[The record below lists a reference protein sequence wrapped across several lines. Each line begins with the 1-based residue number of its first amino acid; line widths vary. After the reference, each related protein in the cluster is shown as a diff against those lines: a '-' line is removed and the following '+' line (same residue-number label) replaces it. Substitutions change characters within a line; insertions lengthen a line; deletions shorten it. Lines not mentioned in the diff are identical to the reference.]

1 MEDALIRIRSDISAN
16 GDLRMKRT
24 ANIALFSVVSGLV
37 AGLAPSTAAWAQEA
51 IVSGQFERPYGMSY
65 GQETSP
71 YEPGTRDLNG
81 NRVIVDGRIIDSR
94 DSSSLS
100 FGMNTPWGTT
110 RGTGMIGQS
119 QAIGN
124 QLNVITNGNYNTII
138 IDNTQINNG
147 DQTAILN
154 GELDLND

>member
-1 MEDALIRIRSDISAN
+1 
-16 GDLRMKRT
+16 MKQAERNVLACGIT
-24 ANIALFSVVSGLV
+24 GLLV
-37 AGLAPSTAAWAQEA
+37 AMGAALPTQAQEA
-51 IVSGQFERPYGMSY
+51 VVSGQFELPYGMGFGEESRA
-65 GQETSP
+65 
-71 YEPGTRDLNG
+71 YEPGTRDSAG
-81 NRVIVDGRIIDSR
+81 NRVIVDGRILNGDST
-94 DSSSLS
+94 STLGM
-100 FGMNTPWGTT
+100 GMNTHWGQTSG
-110 RGTGMIGQS
+110 RGMIGQN